1 MKKVKVFFIYS
12 LLFIILL
19 TSIVSCNKISDEL
32 EVNIGQSTRFTEEDI
47 NSAVECVKNNF
58 EFRNGTLQ
66 ELSYD
71 EERSNKEVDIYIKE
85 LKKEGIGNIKEENFI
100 VFRSKIF
107 VTKDDKICT
116 IYWVLNRENKNSAW
130 KIYDSG
136 EQLGRV

>member
-136 EQLGRV
+136 E